1 MTRVDRFVGR
11 LSSSNIGNIKWV
23 VRKKTL
29 ALEFGHLDDGLV
41 DEMDNC
47 QAPQHEVTA

>member
-23 VRKKTL
+23 VRKTL
-29 ALEFGHLDDGLV
+29 ALEFEHLDDSLV

-47 QAPQHEVTA
+47 QAPQHA